1 MCIQAELRWRLRSV
15 YDRQEVNDL
24 IRALEEEGFVKMRC
38 DHLIDR
44 DASGTGTLDERE
56 EKGVFWLIGDEK
68 HWYQV

>member
-1 MCIQAELRWRLRSV
+1 MNDILRF
-15 YDRQEVNDL
+15 
-24 IRALEEEGFVKMRC
+24 LEEEGFVKMRC

-44 DASGTGTLDERE
+44 DESGIIGALNERE